1 LKIPAVLLARNR
13 GLWPSGRSTAKIPG
27 FCGIRLISRAANAL
41 NPVNPSSLS
50 VCLLIGNGFL
60 GIGARAVVPLKLTEV
75 PGCSAAGEGAQPGL
89 VVEVEPYAG
98 CRAARIRVKTA
109 PARPLPVSPRES
121 KPKVSPSKW
130 LRRNVVVL
138 PAGPHLQVQA
148 AVRLGDG
155 ERAVGR
161 PECGGQPGDRLT
173 ALRPK
178 APAAEASGL
187 DTDASWKTVA
197 APIVSVFPDSRT
209 PKPLAYTAR
218 ALHGRVDSDRS
229 QRLVALTNSERK
241 NPQASSRYSL

>member
-1 LKIPAVLLARNR
+1 MPRRPHPGEDCPGQAVA
-13 GLWPSGRSTAKIPG
+13 GLSERVKAE
-27 FCGIRLISRAANAL
+27 GI
-41 NPVNPSSLS
+41 
-50 VCLLIGNGFL
+50 
-60 GIGARAVVPLKLTEV
+60 AVE
-75 PGCSAAGEGAQPGL
+75 
-89 VVEVEPYAG
+89 VVEAERG
-98 CRAARIRVKTA
+98 G
-109 PARPLPVSPRES
+109 
-121 KPKVSPSKW
+121 
-130 LRRNVVVL
+130 
-138 PAGPHLQVQA
+138 PAGRPHLQVQA

-229 QRLVALTNSERK
+229 QRLVALANSERK